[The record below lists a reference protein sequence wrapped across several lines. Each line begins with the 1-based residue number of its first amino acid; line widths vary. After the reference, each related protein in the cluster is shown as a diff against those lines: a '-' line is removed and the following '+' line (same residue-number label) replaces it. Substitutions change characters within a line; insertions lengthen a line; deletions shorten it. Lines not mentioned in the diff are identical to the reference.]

1 MRMNIMRNYI
11 LRKMISKDT
20 RDNFIIKAMFYVVFR
35 DKINL
40 RFLKSNFEQFIKE
53 NDFKT
58 SLDYCDYI
66 ISKFP
71 KNKFGYTQKSNLYLS
86 INNKEAAKKIIDE
99 SPIDIN
105 NNHIENK
112 KQSVVKKNS
121 KKSIIK
127 ISDAEIKKMIS
138 NCKYNEIID
147 LLQSKLDELSLEQ
160 VLILAKSFQQ
170 IGKHTEAYKTLI
182 DAQVKF
188 PNERK
193 ILMRLGEILQNDKK
207 IPQAHIYFKAAK
219 IFYPEYGTV
228 KKLSFEVD
236 NELWSNA
243 LETLNEILLFS
254 TLSHLKFLP
263 VLNRVSPFFPD
274 KRDTIIS
281 IRNNVQSILWKKKGK
296 KGTNPN
302 NQVKIAIKCRW
313 LALAESIIL
322 RNVNGSQPVSDSII
336 HWLNTVKEYQKGY
349 ELFFSLANHNDD
361 NKKLKGFLNGHE
373 IELNHD
379 EKLKCVEVFIP
390 GVFFTNPAEEKPSY
404 HTVRNF
410 FVNIYSY
417 LLTLENIIVVPRN
430 QWNWRKC
437 DPIINNAYVISYHTR
452 SMDMDNKK
460 HLHIQE
466 STLAERCSMDYM
478 GYAGYSSL
486 ADDFTYKII
495 DNYSKHINNIE
506 QQISF
511 YIKNN
516 ISKYKQSDEEFHL
529 ESDYV
534 FIPMQ
539 VTTDAVAS
547 LSYIDGI
554 KLLKLVSE
562 YFFNTSTKVVVKR
575 HPYCNSIEVEKLIN
589 ELEKEGKIIVSDSSV
604 HHLIKTSKAV
614 ITVNSG
620 VGLETVIHNKPV
632 IITGKSD
639 YYYAATAIAKNG
651 QELRDIISDLES
663 LNINEVF
670 RKKFLAYYFLEYATP
685 YYSVDKIHSNLL
697 KFLNG

>member
-390 GVFFTNPAEEKPSY
+390 SVFFTNPAEEKPSY

-589 ELEKEGKIIVSDSSV
+589 ELEKERKIIVSDSSV

>member
-390 GVFFTNPAEEKPSY
+390 SVFFTNPAEEKTSY

>member
-1 MRMNIMRNYI
+1 MRNYI

-193 ILMRLGEILQNDKK
+193 ILMRLGEILENDKK

-486 ADDFTYKII
+486 ADDLTYKII

>member
-1 MRMNIMRNYI
+1 MRNYI

-281 IRNNVQSILWKKKGK
+281 IRNNVQSILWKKEGK

-390 GVFFTNPAEEKPSY
+390 SVFFTNPAEEKTSY

>member
-390 GVFFTNPAEEKPSY
+390 SVFFTTPAEEKPSY

>member
-1 MRMNIMRNYI
+1 MRNYI

-263 VLNRVSPFFPD
+263 FLNRVSPFFPD

-390 GVFFTNPAEEKPSY
+390 SVFFTNPAEEKPSY

>member
-390 GVFFTNPAEEKPSY
+390 SVFFTNPAEEKPSY

>member
-1 MRMNIMRNYI
+1 MRNYI

-58 SLDYCDYI
+58 SIDYCDYI

-390 GVFFTNPAEEKPSY
+390 SVFFTNPAEEKPSY

>member
-1 MRMNIMRNYI
+1 MRNYI

-58 SLDYCDYI
+58 SIDYCDYI

-390 GVFFTNPAEEKPSY
+390 SVFFTNPAEEKPSY

-604 HHLIKTSKAV
+604 HHLIKISKAV

>member
-1 MRMNIMRNYI
+1 MRNYI

-322 RNVNGSQPVSDSII
+322 RNVNGSQSVSDSII

>member
-1 MRMNIMRNYI
+1 MRNYI

-281 IRNNVQSILWKKKGK
+281 IRNNVQSILWKKKG
-296 KGTNPN
+296 TNPN

-390 GVFFTNPAEEKPSY
+390 SVFFTNPAEEKPSY

>member
-1 MRMNIMRNYI
+1 MRNYI

-390 GVFFTNPAEEKPSY
+390 SVFFTNPAEEKPSY

-614 ITVNSG
+614 ITVNSS

>member
-1 MRMNIMRNYI
+1 MRNYI

>member
-1 MRMNIMRNYI
+1 MRNYI

-207 IPQAHIYFKAAK
+207 IPQAYIYFKAAK

-390 GVFFTNPAEEKPSY
+390 SVFFTNPAEEKPSY

>member
-1 MRMNIMRNYI
+1 MRNYI

-390 GVFFTNPAEEKPSY
+390 SVFFTNPAEEKTSY

>member
-390 GVFFTNPAEEKPSY
+390 SVFFTNPAEEKPSY

-639 YYYAATAIAKNG
+639 YYYAATAIAKHG

>member
-1 MRMNIMRNYI
+1 MRNYI

-390 GVFFTNPAEEKPSY
+390 SVFFTNPAEEKPSY

-670 RKKFLAYYFLEYATP
+670 RKKFLAYYFLEYAT
-685 YYSVDKIHSNLL
+685 
-697 KFLNG
+697 

>member
-1 MRMNIMRNYI
+1 MRNYI

-390 GVFFTNPAEEKPSY
+390 SVFFTNPAEEKPSY

-663 LNINEVF
+663 LNIN
-670 RKKFLAYYFLEYATP
+670 
-685 YYSVDKIHSNLL
+685 
-697 KFLNG
+697 

>member
-112 KQSVVKKNS
+112 KQYVVKKNS

-390 GVFFTNPAEEKPSY
+390 SVFFTNPAEEKPSY